1 MKKNQWKK
9 GKSDGII
16 EHTKAKERKT
26 THNNTKEE
34 KCGQFATSGLLHALT
49 ITLFRRPPSAYPSCS
64 GLSLQLLLSFWVRA
78 WKTNPKH
85 SGLIWRCLWEEAKK
99 DRTKGS
105 NPPLSSEFMIS
116 ILAMCIFFFSFWKD
130 AVNFVLFSLHLLE
143 RFQGFPT
150 DLSWIVS
157 IFYFML
163 FLSWGSPLMNVLSY
177 ILYWTGVGTNN
188 FFFLFLFFSSMIF
201 FPGWQTFS
209 FFIIHTIVSRP
220 IPTT

>member
-1 MKKNQWKK
+1 MLPPWPDCANRWLTYPRNKKWKKSMKKR
-9 GKSDGII
+9 KSDGII

-116 ILAMCIFFFSFWKD
+116 ILAMCIFFFS
-130 AVNFVLFSLHLLE
+130 LFGKTRLIL
-143 RFQGFPT
+143 
-150 DLSWIVS
+150 
-157 IFYFML
+157 FYFR
-163 FLSWGSPLMNVLSY
+163 Y
-177 ILYWTGVGTNN
+177 IY
-188 FFFLFLFFSSMIF
+188 
-201 FPGWQTFS
+201 
-209 FFIIHTIVSRP
+209 
-220 IPTT
+220 